1 MKTVLEMDTNQ
12 TLKTYLDNTFALV
25 AVDTASKTLVCT
37 LKVEY
42 VPINDFQALFAEI
55 SKIVKAE
62 FIKKMVFDKRSLKIF
77 HQPSMT
83 WYHTIW
89 KEEMYKLGLK
99 TYRKLL
105 PVDSIFR
112 KSVEI
117 GRNKI
122 IQDNPQLNFDKFD
135 IQYCETLE
143 EALEK

>member
-1 MKTVLEMDTNQ
+1 MEANQ
-12 TLKTYLDNTFALV
+12 TLKTYLDNNFAV
-25 AVDTASKTLVCT
+25 VSVDTRNKILVCT

-83 WYHTIW
+83 WYHIIW

-105 PVDSIFR
+105 PTDSIFR

-117 GRNKI
+117 GRSKI
-122 IQDNPQLNFDKFD
+122 KLDNPQFDFAKFD